1 MGKSKFCL
9 IRKLS
14 TREKSRLA
22 SANLLGL
29 FQGLSMVVVVS
40 HEDEVG
46 EKRQWWGRRCRR
58 LLRNLLLGTVRF

>member
-1 MGKSKFCL
+1 MGKSKLCL
-9 IRKLS
+9 ARKLS

-29 FQGLSMVVVVS
+29 FQGLSVVVVVS

-46 EKRQWWGRRCRR
+46 EKR
-58 LLRNLLLGTVRF
+58 

>member
-1 MGKSKFCL
+1 MGKCKLCL
-9 IRKLS
+9 VRRLS
-14 TREKSRLA
+14 TREKSSLA
-22 SANLLGL
+22 WADFLGL

-46 EKRQWWGRRCRR
+46 RRGRS